1 MDTPHAAVDQIADE
15 RCQVA
20 IVGGGGGRHGG
31 RGYAANPVSVIPVTR
46 RHARYPL
53 AVPFVLGGSLRWRP
67 GRDGLRGWAAVLAVL
82 AVVALP
88 LRGLY
93 RGTGASMEE
102 GFMLVFPNLVREG
115 KVPNVDFLHLYGP
128 ASLDSLALWFRVFGD
143 SLESQRTFGLLQ
155 HLGVIFGIY
164 ALCRVAGH
172 VAAAG
177 AAIVATFLIITP
189 IGLSALAWHG
199 ALALGLWA
207 TVFGVRARFTG
218 SVSALFLAGGLG
230 GLALGFRPD
239 LAVALIL
246 ALAWIVRA
254 GVAATG
260 PTTGIPVIEPV
271 ETTRP
276 RERLLWL
283 VGGAL
288 IGLLPIWAHFVRA
301 GIGPALD
308 GMLVDPVVR
317 LRPGRSLPRPPTW
330 DRVDGALQA
339 VAESLPP
346 WWRFPALA
354 ASKQLFLWFWAVTL
368 ASVGVAALAVWR
380 YRRASADQRPT
391 AFALAAGA
399 LFGLGIL
406 PQALQRPDST
416 HLAWVAVVSWSVLVA
431 IIADAVRPRLGCAPA
446 WSAGVIGT
454 AALAVVMFVVCP
466 FFTYRTYLLHT
477 RVAVGDLPLPYEIV
491 RGDHR
496 FWVGDPAVA
505 RAITAMMP
513 ELEAR
518 SEPGDRLFV
527 GPGDLRRT
535 IYADTY
541 IYWLFSELEPAT
553 YYIEMDPGLAD
564 QAGSGLADDIAS
576 ADFVVLTNTWGG
588 WTEPNASNDFGSPEH
603 NQAVADGF
611 CLVASYETNLVLL
624 FERCAGGGGLNPADL
639 AGRAPGIGGG
649 GIERP

>member
-1 MDTPHAAVDQIADE
+1 M
-15 RCQVA
+15 
-20 IVGGGGGRHGG
+20 
-31 RGYAANPVSVIPVTR
+31 
-46 RHARYPL
+46 
-53 AVPFVLGGSLRWRP
+53 PFVLGGSLRWRSGRQHLP
-67 GRDGLRGWAAVLAVL
+67 GAAAIAVVLAVI
-82 AVVALP
+82 ALP

-93 RGTGASMEE
+93 RATGASMEE
-102 GFMLVFPNLVREG
+102 GFMLVFPNLVRQG

-128 ASLDSLALWFRVFGD
+128 ASLDTLALWYRIFGD
-143 SLESQRTFGLLQ
+143 TLESQRTFGLLQ
-155 HLGVIFGIY
+155 HLGVVFGIY
-164 ALCRVAGH
+164 TLCRVAGH

-207 TVFGVRARFTG
+207 TVFGVRARCTG
-218 SVSALFLAGGLG
+218 SVGSLYLAGGLG

-239 LAVALIL
+239 LAVAVGL
-246 ALAWIVRA
+246 ALAWVVWARDPVPRCGPDPA
-254 GVAATG
+254 HGARGRLAYVA
-260 PTTGIPVIEPV
+260 
-271 ETTRP
+271 
-276 RERLLWL
+276 L
-283 VGGAL
+283 GAV
-288 IGLLPIWAHFVRA
+288 IGLLPMWAHFVRA
-301 GIGPALD
+301 GVGPALD

-317 LRPGRSLPRPPTW
+317 LRGGRSLPRPPSW

-346 WWRFPALA
+346 WWELPALG

-368 ASVGVAALAVWR
+368 AAVGVAVLAWLLYKRHTGGERPVWF
-380 YRRASADQRPT
+380 T
-391 AFALAAGA
+391 IVAGA

-416 HLAWVAVVSWSVLVA
+416 HLAWVAVVSWAVLVA
-431 IIADAVRPRLGCAPA
+431 IITLVVRPRLANLPSGAPGLV
-446 WSAGVIGT
+446 GV
-454 AALAVVMFVVCP
+454 AVLGLVMFVVCP

-491 RGDHR
+491 RGERR

-505 RAITAMMP
+505 RGITAMMP
-513 ELEAR
+513 ELDAR
-518 SEPGDRLFV
+518 SDPGDRLFV

-535 IYADTY
+535 VYADTY

-564 QAGSGLADDIAS
+564 AADSGMADDIAS

-588 WTEPNASNDFGSPEH
+588 WTEPNESVELGSPEH
-603 NQAVADGF
+603 NQAVADHF
-611 CLVASYETNLVLL
+611 CLVGSYETNHVLL
-624 FERCAGGGGLNPADL
+624 YERCPGGGGPNPADL

-649 GIERP
+649 GVERPLP

>member
-1 MDTPHAAVDQIADE
+1 M
-15 RCQVA
+15 
-20 IVGGGGGRHGG
+20 
-31 RGYAANPVSVIPVTR
+31 
-46 RHARYPL
+46 
-53 AVPFVLGGSLRWRP
+53 PFVLGGSLRWR
-67 GRDGLRGWAAVLAVL
+67 GVRAHWRGWCAIASVLF
-82 AVVALP
+82 VVGLP

-102 GFMLVFPNLVREG
+102 GFMLVFPNLVRDG

-128 ASLDSLALWFRVFGD
+128 ASLDSLALWFRLFGD
-143 SLESQRTFGLLQ
+143 TLESERTFGVLQ
-155 HLGVIFGIY
+155 HLGIIFGIY

-177 AAIVATFLIITP
+177 AAIVATFLILTP

-218 SVSALFLAGGLG
+218 SVGSLFVAGGLA

-239 LAVALIL
+239 LAVAVSL
-246 ALAWIVRA
+246 ALAWVVWAKGPEAPAHDGVAAVSGTPDTAGGCRSVRA
-254 GVAATG
+254 GGSGPSAGSRLIWIVAG
-260 PTTGIPVIEPV
+260 
-271 ETTRP
+271 
-276 RERLLWL
+276 L
-283 VGGAL
+283 VV
-288 IGLLPIWAHFVRA
+288 GLMPMWVHFVRA
-301 GIGPALD
+301 GVGPAID
-308 GMLVDPVVR
+308 GMLLDPVVR
-317 LRPGRSLPRPPTW
+317 LRAGRSLPRPPSW
-330 DRVDGALQA
+330 GKVDGALQA

-346 WWRFPALA
+346 WWRLPALA
-354 ASKQLFLWFWAVTL
+354 ASKQLFVWFWAVTL
-368 ASVGVAALAVWR
+368 ASVGVAAWAWLR
-380 YRRASADQRPT
+380 YRRTSGPERPEW
-391 AFALAAGA
+391 FAVVAGA
-399 LFGLGIL
+399 LFGMGIL

-416 HLAWVAVVSWSVLVA
+416 HLAWVAVVSWSVLVV
-431 IIADAVRPRLGCAPA
+431 IITLLVRACVRRLPSEA
-446 WSAGVIGT
+446 AGLVGT
-454 AALAVVMFVVCP
+454 AVLGLVMFVVCP

-477 RVAVGDLPLPYEIV
+477 RVALGDLPLPFEIV
-491 RGDHR
+491 RGDRR

-564 QAGSGLADDIAS
+564 AEGSGLAEDITT

-588 WTEPNASNDFGSPEH
+588 WTEPNASMELGSPEH
-603 NQAVADGF
+603 NQAVEDHF
-611 CLVASYETNLVLL
+611 CLVGSYETNLVLL
-624 FERCAGGGGLNPADL
+624 YERCEGGGGPNPADL

-649 GIERP
+649 GVERPVD

>member
-1 MDTPHAAVDQIADE
+1 MPSPAGV
-15 RCQVA
+15 R
-20 IVGGGGGRHGG
+20 
-31 RGYAANPVSVIPVTR
+31 
-46 RHARYPL
+46 RYPR
-53 AVPFVLGGSLRWRP
+53 AVPFVLGGSLRWRGARRHLP
-67 GRDGLRGWAAVLAVL
+67 GWAAIAAVLAVIG
-82 AVVALP
+82 LP

-93 RGTGASMEE
+93 RSTGASMEE
-102 GFMLVFPNLVREG
+102 GFMLVFPNLVRQG

-128 ASLDSLALWFRVFGD
+128 ASLDALALWYRIFGD
-143 SLESQRTFGLLQ
+143 TLESQRTFGLLQ
-155 HLGVIFGIY
+155 HLGVVFGIY

-207 TVFGVRARFTG
+207 TVFGVRARCTG
-218 SVSALFLAGGLG
+218 SVGSLYLAGGLG

-239 LAVALIL
+239 LAVAVAL
-246 ALAWIVRA
+246 ALAWVVWARDPAPRHGPDPTRSARA
-254 GVAATG
+254 RLVYVA
-260 PTTGIPVIEPV
+260 
-271 ETTRP
+271 
-276 RERLLWL
+276 L
-283 VGGAL
+283 GAVV
-288 IGLLPIWAHFVRA
+288 GLLPMWAHFVRA
-301 GIGPALD
+301 GVGTALD

-317 LRPGRSLPRPPTW
+317 LRGGRSLPRPPSW

-339 VAESLPP
+339 VAEALPP
-346 WWRFPALA
+346 WWELPALG

-368 ASVGVAALAVWR
+368 AAAGVAALAWHL
-380 YRRASADQRPT
+380 YRRNAGGDRPVW
-391 AFALAAGA
+391 FAVVAAA

-416 HLAWVAVVSWSVLVA
+416 HLAWVAVVSWAVLVA
-431 IIADAVRPRLGCAPA
+431 IIALVVRSRLPALPGGAPGLV
-446 WSAGVIGT
+446 GV
-454 AALAVVMFVVCP
+454 ALLALVMFVICP
-466 FFTYRTYLLHT
+466 FFTFRTYLLHT

-491 RGDHR
+491 RGEHR

-505 RAITAMMP
+505 RGITAMMP
-513 ELEAR
+513 ELGAR
-518 SEPGDRLFV
+518 AEPGDRLFV

-535 IYADTY
+535 VYADTY
-541 IYWLFSELEPAT
+541 VYWLFSELEPAT

-564 QAGSGLADDIAS
+564 AAGSGMAGDIAS

-588 WTEPNASNDFGSPEH
+588 WTEPNDSTELGSPEH
-603 NQAVADGF
+603 NQAVVDHF

-624 FERCAGGGGLNPADL
+624 YERCDGGGGPNPADL

-649 GIERP
+649 GIDRGER